1 MGRGVMRTVAVA
13 ALALA
18 VLAGDARAAGNSV
31 QPPQRDWGFQG
42 IFGKFDQAQ
51 LRRGHQVYREVC
63 AACHAMRLMFYR
75 NLVQIGYSDEQAKA
89 MAAEASVEDGPD
101 EEGEMFERPGKL
113 SDRFVPPFP
122 NDNAAKA
129 SNGGALPTDLSLI
142 AKSQAFGPDY
152 VAGLLTGYAEAPE
165 GFELGETQ
173 YYNKYFAGHRI
184 AMPPP
189 LDDGLVEYA
198 DGTEATVDR
207 MAVDVSAF
215 LAFAAEPHAETR
227 HRLGVRVLIFLL
239 VLTGLLYAIKRKVW
253 ADVH

>member
-1 MGRGVMRTVAVA
+1 MGKGIMRTVAVA

-18 VLAGDARAAGNSV
+18 LLAADARAAGDSV
-31 QPPQRDWGFQG
+31 HPPERDWGFQG
-42 IFGKFDQAQ
+42 IFGAFDQPQ
-51 LRRGHQVYREVC
+51 LRRGYQVYREVC

-75 NLVQIGYSDEQAKA
+75 NLVQIGFSEEQAKA
-89 MAAEASVEDGPD
+89 MAAEADITDGPD

-113 SDRFVPPFP
+113 SDRFVSAFA

-129 SNGGALPTDLSLI
+129 ANAGALPPDLSLI
-142 AKSQAFGPDY
+142 AKNQAFGPDY
-152 VAGLLTGYAEAPE
+152 VAGLLVGYADAPE
-165 GFELGETQ
+165 GFEVSETQ

-198 DGTEATVDR
+198 DGTEATVDQ

-215 LAFAAEPHAETR
+215 LAFAAEPHAEAR